1 MNAHPCVYRLD
12 NHTTGEFYIGYRSR
26 NIVPAVKDLG
36 DTRYKMSEAKKKM
49 SAETKRK
56 ISETKRK
63 KNVS

>member
-1 MNAHPCVYRLD
+1 MNAHPYVYRLD
-12 NHTTGEFYIGYRSR
+12 AHKKAISESLKGKRVSDE
-26 NIVPAVKDLG
+26 
-36 DTRYKMSEAKKKM
+36 TRAKMSEAKKKM